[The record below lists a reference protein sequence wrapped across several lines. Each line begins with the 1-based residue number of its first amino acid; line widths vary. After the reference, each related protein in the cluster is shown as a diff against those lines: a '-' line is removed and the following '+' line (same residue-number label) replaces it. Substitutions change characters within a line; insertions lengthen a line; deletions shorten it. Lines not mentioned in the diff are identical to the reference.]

1 MPFLQSAAIEAVAYD
16 ESSHSLRARFRS
28 GGKVMV
34 YENVP
39 QEIYDSLIFAD
50 SISGFFQE
58 HIEGAYPGREASR
71 DTGGKKR

>member
-39 QEIYDSLIFAD
+39 QEVYDSLIFAD
-50 SISGFFQE
+50 SISGFFRD
-58 HIEGAYPGREASR
+58 HIEGAYPVREASR
-71 DTGGKKR
+71 DMGEKKR

>member
-16 ESSHSLRARFRS
+16 ESSHSLRAKFR
-28 GGKVMV
+28 GDGKVMV

-58 HIEGAYPGREASR
+58 HIEGAYPVREASR
-71 DTGGKKR
+71 AVGEKKR

>member
-16 ESSHSLRARFRS
+16 ETSQSLRARFRS

-39 QEIYDSLIFAD
+39 QDVYDSLIFAD
-50 SISGFFQE
+50 SISSFFQE
-58 HIEGAYPGREASR
+58 HIEGAYPVRDASR
-71 DTGGKKR
+71 EVGEKKR